1 MMYSM
6 TEKQGYSCRCLR
18 REDEEKV
25 KLLIKNCFD
34 DFLEGDFWS
43 WKYKLN
49 PDFKSKLVAVAESNG
64 NIIGCNHWLLKNFKL
79 SPSLK
84 TKAILGADIAVD
96 PKYRGKGIG
105 KTLLASLRASD
116 VVKTDKPSIIYI
128 FADPSLA
135 KHFHTPSGGYV
146 PAPDK
151 TVFYFKILNWHKL
164 EANARILNEKIS
176 AGNFKD
182 RLSESNLSI
191 LFKISDAPP
200 LHLSMTEKGVT
211 IEGKVGLKKRDADIT
226 ISADLETLQQVGAK
240 KKRLR
245 NVFVALLTRKL
256 RISGSPK
263 KLLALYR
270 NLWILQEI
278 FGRKII

>member
-1 MMYSM
+1 MS
-6 TEKQGYSCRCLR
+6 EKKQGYFCRAIR
-18 REDEEKV
+18 SEDEAQV
-25 KLLIKNCFD
+25 RFLIKNCFAE
-34 DFLEGDFWS
+34 FLNGEFWD

-49 PDFKSKLVAVAESNG
+49 PDFNSGLIMVAEGSG
-64 NIIGCNHWLLKNFKL
+64 KIIGCNHWLLKDFKL
-79 SPSLK
+79 SSSLR

-96 PKYRGKGIG
+96 PKYRSKGVG

-116 VVKTDKPSIIYI
+116 VVKTEKPPVIYI

-135 KHFHTPSGGYV
+135 KHFHTPAGGYV

-151 TVFYFKILNWHKL
+151 TVFYFKILNWNKL
-164 EANARILNEKIS
+164 EANTRILNEKIS

-211 IEGKVGLKKRDADIT
+211 IEGKAGLKKRDADIT

>member
-1 MMYSM
+1 MMLLMS
-6 TEKQGYSCRCLR
+6 EKQGYSCRSLR
-18 REDEEKV
+18 CEDEEKV
-25 KLLIKNCFD
+25 RLLIKNCFD
-34 DFLEGDFWS
+34 DFLEGEFWN

-49 PDFKSKLVAVAESNG
+49 PDFNSNLVAVAESNG
-64 NIIGCNHWLLKNFKL
+64 EIIGCNHWLLKNFKL
-79 SPSLK
+79 SPFLR
-84 TKAILGADIAVD
+84 TKAILGADIVVD
-96 PKYRGKGIG
+96 PKYRSKGVG
-105 KTLLASLRASD
+105 RKLLASLRASE
-116 VVKTDKPSIIYI
+116 VVKTDRPSIIYI

-135 KHFHTPSGGYV
+135 KHFHTPAGGYV

-151 TVFYFKILNWHKL
+151 TVFYFKILNWNKL
-164 EANARILNEKIS
+164 EANARILNEKIL

-256 RISGSPK
+256 KISGSPK